1 MNSLQIE
8 QNNKAFECIFK
19 ISVCS
24 IGTSTEAQYSWLLAP
39 DAAKF
44 VCEQLEKC
52 TKVKMVDGKAVTAE
66 TPLHECS
73 CKFHQTME
81 IIIQTYLCF
90 YESSH
95 QLLFEEMVAHNR
107 WRLGNH
113 KSSHK
118 VFNGAAKSSSG
129 NIVRSFS
136 CVNQ

>member
-1 MNSLQIE
+1 MFVFLFRFENTFKRILNSLQIE

-52 TKVKMVDGKAVTAE
+52 TKVKMVDGKAATAE

-73 CKFHQTME
+73 CKFHQTMKLSFKR
-81 IIIQTYLCF
+81 IF
-90 YESSH
+90 A
-95 QLLFEEMVAHNR
+95 FMRVATNCCLKKCWHITD
-107 WRLGNH
+107 G
-113 KSSHK
+113 
-118 VFNGAAKSSSG
+118 G
-129 NIVRSFS
+129 
-136 CVNQ
+136 